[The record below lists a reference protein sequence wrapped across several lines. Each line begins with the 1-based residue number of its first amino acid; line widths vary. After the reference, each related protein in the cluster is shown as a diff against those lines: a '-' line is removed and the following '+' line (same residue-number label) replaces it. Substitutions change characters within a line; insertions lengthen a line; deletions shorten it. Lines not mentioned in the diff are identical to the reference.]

1 MTDEELDK
9 LIAADDLG
17 LTKPKPKRTPQTS
30 EEERLLEGF
39 QELVRFVETTGAA
52 PVELGD
58 GLNERLLF
66 TRLNAIRQSPA
77 QRERLLPFDEYGL
90 LKGDLPVPVKEAPQP
105 ATLDDILDDAFLD
118 SLEAEAPDI
127 FTIKHIPLAKDIEAP
142 DYVAQRKPC
151 KDFHVFEEQFQ
162 SCQQELKAG
171 KRRLLSFAKEQHIEV
186 GMFYILRGILLLV
199 TEVGERVEKNG
210 KWNARLRC
218 IFENG
223 TESDMLLRSL
233 ARELYKDGRRVTELD
248 ENALNAMLVT
258 DDDKAAGFIYVLR
271 SLSEHPDIKA
281 VPNLYKIGL
290 ARRSI
295 ETRIQNAANE
305 PTYLMAPVALVST
318 FQCYNVNL
326 PKLENLLHRFFDH
339 ATAKVQVTDAQGN
352 YHTPQEWFSVPIET
366 IETAMRLL
374 ISGEIVN
381 YRYDSATGQVL
392 LNS

>member
-9 LIAADDLG
+9 LIATDDLG
-17 LTKPKPKRTPQTS
+17 LTKPKPKRTPQTT

-39 QELVRFVETTGAA
+39 QELIRFVETTGAA
-52 PVELGD
+52 PVELGA
-58 GLNERLLF
+58 GMNERLLF
-66 TRLNAIRQSPA
+66 TRLTAIRKNAA
-77 QRERLLPFDEYGL
+77 QCERLLPFDEYGL
-90 LKGDLPVPVKEAPQP
+90 LKGEIAAPVKETPRP
-105 ATLDDILDDAFLD
+105 ATIDDILNDPLLD
-118 SLEAEAPDI
+118 SLDADAPDI
-127 FTIKHIPLAKDIEAP
+127 FTIKHIPLTKEIEAP

-162 SCQQELKAG
+162 NCQQELKVE
-171 KRRLLSFAKEQHIEV
+171 KRRLLPFANEQQIEV
-186 GMFYILRGILLLV
+186 GKFYVLRGILLLV

-233 ARELYKDGRRVTELD
+233 ASELYKDGRRVTELD
-248 ENALNAMLVT
+248 DKVLDAMLVT
-258 DDDKAAGFIYVLR
+258 GDDKAAGFLYVLR

-305 PTYLMAPVALVST
+305 PTYLMAPVVLVST
-318 FQCYNVNL
+318 FQCYNVSL
-326 PKLENLLHRFFDH
+326 TKLENLIHRFFDE
-339 ATAKVQVTDAQGN
+339 AAVKVQVVDGEGK
-352 YHTPQEWFSVPIET
+352 YHTPEEWFSVPLET
-366 IETAMRLL
+366 IETAVRLL
-374 ISGEIVN
+374 ISGEIVH
-381 YRYDSATGQVL
+381 YSYDLPMGKIMLRT
-392 LNS
+392 